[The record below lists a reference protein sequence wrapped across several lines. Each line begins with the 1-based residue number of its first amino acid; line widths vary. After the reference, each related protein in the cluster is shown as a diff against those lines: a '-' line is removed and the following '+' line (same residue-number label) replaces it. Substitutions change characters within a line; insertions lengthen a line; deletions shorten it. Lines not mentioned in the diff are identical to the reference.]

1 MGIKK
6 GEEYYLEL
14 FNKVHNNKYTY
25 PDFTYKTNEDKIKII
40 CPIHGEFE
48 QIISNHSSG
57 KGCQKCAREL
67 VGLKRR
73 NNIDEILKCFKK
85 VHGDLY
91 SYEKFTEYSGVHN
104 KIDIFCKKHNEYF
117 NQNISSHKRGTGCP
131 KCGKEKS
138 DKAKNKTHEQFLKE
152 VVELWGDK
160 WDLSKLFYKGSD
172 SKVTVGCK
180 EHGFFEISPG
190 NFLSGKGCKKCATEQ
205 LKSNTEDFIK
215 KAIEVHGDT
224 YDYSKVD
231 YINSVTPVTI
241 ICKKHKEFQQ
251 IPNGHLNGN
260 GCRFC
265 TNYVSKAEQEIA
277 DILKVHFPDLEQ
289 SNKKVLEGRELDIYI
304 PSKKVAIEY
313 NGLYWHSELHKD
325 KNYHLDKLNSCKD
338 KGIKL
343 IQIFEDEW
351 LNKKEI
357 VLSRLFN
364 ILGITERIIYARK
377 CEVRQVDSKT
387 TTKFLDENHIQG
399 KLGAKAR
406 LGLYYENE
414 LVSLM
419 TFGELRKNL
428 GLASKEGSYEL
439 LRFCNK
445 INTTVV
451 GGASKLL
458 KYFETVY
465 LPNEIISY
473 ADLRW
478 SDGNLYEKLN
488 FKFVHQSEPNYF
500 YTKGLER
507 ENRFKYRKSEL
518 VKQGFDEN
526 KTEREIMNELG
537 FSRIYDTGTLKFIK

>member
-6 GEEYYLEL
+6 GEEHYLEL

-73 NNIDEILKCFKK
+73 SNIYEILECFKK

-138 DKAKNKTHEQFLKE
+138 DSHKQDSLKSFLNKAEKFKTDNLSF
-152 VVELWGDK
+152 DK
-160 WDLSKLFYKGSD
+160 VSYESSKT
-172 SKVTVGCK
+172 KVTMVCK
-180 EHGFFEISPG
+180 IHGDFEIIPN
-190 NFLSGKGCKKCATEQ
+190 NFLMGKSCPKCKV
-205 LKSNTEDFIK
+205 NI
-215 KAIEVHGDT
+215 
-224 YDYSKVD
+224 
-231 YINSVTPVTI
+231 
-241 ICKKHKEFQQ
+241 
-251 IPNGHLNGN
+251 
-260 GCRFC
+260 
-265 TNYVSKAEQEIA
+265 SKAEQEIA
-277 DILKVHFPDLEQ
+277 DILKAHFPDLEQ
-289 SNKKVLEGRELDIYI
+289 SNKKVLEGKELDIYI

-338 KGIKL
+338 KGVKL

-364 ILGITERIIYARK
+364 ILGITEKTIYARK

-387 TTKFLDENHIQG
+387 VTKFLEENHIQG

-445 INTTVV
+445 INTTVI

-458 KYFETVY
+458 KYFEKVY

-478 SDGNLYEKLN
+478 SEGNLYEKLN

-526 KTEREIMNELG
+526 KTEKEIMNELG
-537 FSRIYDTGTLKFIK
+537 FSRIYDTGTLKFVK